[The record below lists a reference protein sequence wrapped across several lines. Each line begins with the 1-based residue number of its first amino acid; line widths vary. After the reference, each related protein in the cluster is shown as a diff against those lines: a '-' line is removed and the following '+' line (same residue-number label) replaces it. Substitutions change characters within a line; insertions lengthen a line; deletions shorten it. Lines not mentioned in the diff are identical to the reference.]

1 MIEDIP
7 RLARTPLVIQRALMQ
22 LYATALDKLIDT
34 GVTTKRIR
42 LRTLIMSQI
51 EQATGTPRHGSE
63 EDYLIWFVGPQQP
76 RVRIKK
82 PKPVIE
88 VPVKAAVAAPVY
100 VAPRGA
106 YALPRSM
113 QIAQARA
120 QKEQC
125 ELITL
130 TGKTG
135 FVNLGSRDQ

>member
-1 MIEDIP
+1 MIQDIP

-51 EQATGTPRHGSE
+51 EQATGTSRHGSE

-76 RVRIKK
+76 RERIKK
-82 PKPVIE
+82 PNP
-88 VPVKAAVAAPVY
+88 VPVVPIKAPVAAPVY

-106 YALPRSM
+106 YVLPRSM
-113 QIAQARA
+113 QLAQARA
-120 QKEQC
+120 KQEQC

-130 TGKTG
+130 SGKTG
-135 FVNLGSRDQ
+135 FVNLGSRD